1 MKTLGSVCLL
11 SGTTAVWDGEKR
23 MAGSPTFLSVEP
35 WVLICKT
42 MELGRIQL
50 KSSMKHTALGPLW
63 VEMMCTAAE
72 KLRYMAVPVTDK
84 QSSVRVPGVRVSPSG
99 SRDLRRLL
107 GRNRVRG

>member
-1 MKTLGSVCLL
+1 METHGSVCLL
-11 SGTTAVWDGEKR
+11 WHHCSLGQGKG
-23 MAGSPTFLSVEP
+23 MAGSPTSLSVEP

-50 KSSMKHTALGPLW
+50 KSSMKHTALGPRW
-63 VEMMCTAAE
+63 VEMMRTAAE
-72 KLRYMAVPVTDK
+72 KLRYIAVPETDN
-84 QSSVRVPGVRVSPSG
+84 QSSVRAPGVRVTPSG